1 MVSFSISGLSAQ
13 RSFRRSRSC
22 SVAVLIIALA
32 IALSACSP
40 QAPQRPSQRSGQ
52 SVEPDSAT
60 LAIVELHRRLADA
73 AEVELN
79 NYIRNHPGQ
88 WFAQDDGSWY
98 SPNPSGVAALAGLT
112 AANVSLAQAV
122 AERRSS
128 PQDGLSGAAGPLSL
142 RLITRDL
149 DGKLLSDVQ
158 GEYELGKCQLPSSVE
173 KRLSAQRSSHFK
185 VLAPWYVAYG
195 SKGNEA
201 VPGYQN
207 VTIEVYI
214 L

>member
-52 SVEPDSAT
+52 QPEPDSAT
-60 LAIVELHRRLADA
+60 LAMVELHQRLADA
-73 AEVELN
+73 ADAELN

-88 WFAQDDGSWY
+88 WFAQEDGSWY
-98 SPNPSGVAALAGLT
+98 SPSPSGDNQSNSA
-112 AANVSLAQAV
+112 AV
-122 AERRSS
+122 AQRS
-128 PQDGLSGAAGPLSL
+128 GLIFHL
-142 RLITRDL
+142 RLVTRDL
-149 DGKLLSDVQ
+149 DGNLLSDVQ

-173 KRLSAQRSSHFK
+173 STLHSTLSTLNYI

-195 SKGNEA
+195 SQGNEFID
-201 VPGYQN
+201 GYQN